1 MEKYYLIKNLYKNKK
16 AQAWGLDL
24 VIASVIFLIGIIIL
38 YVYAIN
44 YSSQTK
50 NSLDEMLYDGNLA
63 SGLILS
69 ENDFGILSNGKVNQ
83 TKLDDFY
90 NSDYQTKKNQIGLK
104 YDFYFV
110 MDDLEVNGNP
120 LNYIGKSNIS
130 EIENLIQVTR
140 LTIYKNK
147 PIKFDIFVWR

>member
-1 MEKYYLIKNLYKNKK
+1 MEKYYLIKNLCKNKK
-16 AQAWGLDL
+16 AQAWCLDL

-50 NSLDEMLYDGNLA
+50 
-63 SGLILS
+63 
-69 ENDFGILSNGKVNQ
+69 
-83 TKLDDFY
+83 
-90 NSDYQTKKNQIGLK
+90 KNQLGLK

-110 MDDLEVNGNP
+110 MDDLEANGNP
-120 LNYIGKSNIS
+120 VGYMGKSNTS

-147 PIKFDIFVWR
+147 PVKF